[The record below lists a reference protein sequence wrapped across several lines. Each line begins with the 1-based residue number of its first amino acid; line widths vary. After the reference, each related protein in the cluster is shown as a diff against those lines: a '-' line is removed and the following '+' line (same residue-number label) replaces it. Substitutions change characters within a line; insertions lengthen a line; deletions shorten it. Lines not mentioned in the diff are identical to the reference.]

1 MYHLKYFK
9 NQDEHNDFMNQ
20 DVVLKPYVHM
30 VGTESN
36 INFEPKMPI
45 NYCTLVVQKQKPR
58 NIKLE
63 FTYPT
68 DVDLTLTYHT
78 MDIWRDPYYLTIPA
92 GTKTFVSDVLFLPPS
107 ETLPNGGHLF
117 IHNCSLA
124 PATPSV
130 YKYQLLNVFKVICVI
145 DYGVFFYKNDLTW
158 TQFVKLGLSGG
169 NFYIDANG
177 DVKDKI
183 GRTLIRNEDA
193 ELINIK
199 ATDRLIP
206 SETYFM

>member
-1 MYHLKYFK
+1 MYHLKYFE

-45 NYCTLVVQKQKPR
+45 NYCTLVEQNPR
-58 NIKLE
+58 YIKLE

-78 MDIWRDPYYLTIPA
+78 MDIWGVPYYLTIPA
-92 GTKTFVSDVLFLPPS
+92 GTKTFVGDDLSLPPP

-130 YKYQLLNVFKVICVI
+130 YKYQLVNVFKVIRVNY
-145 DYGVFFYKNDLTW
+145 YGVFFYKNDLTW
-158 TQFVKLGLSGG
+158 AQFVKLGLSGG

-183 GRTLIRNEDA
+183 GRTLKRE
-193 ELINIK
+193 EGVKLISIK

-206 SETYFM
+206 LVSYVVM